1 LKLDREQNIAGAEY
15 LNSCSVFEA
24 DMEAQF
30 KKGIP
35 KAQNVYARLLPN
47 LEESNLDWVRQFN

>member
-24 DMEAQF
+24 DVEAQF
-30 KKGIP
+30 KKSIP
-35 KAQNVYARLLPN
+35 NSHLKFSAKVNVLG
-47 LEESNLDWVRQFN
+47 EQKGV